1 MVVIKIFDA
10 KDTNFNTAGNIII
23 EPLYCHEIKK
33 KSLNGWYID
42 VEIPI
47 NYKKYIEQDKL
58 CVVQT
63 KSKLNPQAFRIKD
76 IEYTTNKIVFQ
87 AQHVMFDA
95 EDYFLLDSR
104 PTNQN
109 GLNVLNYINGMTDK
123 VSPFTIYSNVENIS
137 TAYLIRKNLLEAW
150 SIIEERWGGVFDADN
165 WNISFLTSV
174 GNDNGETIY
183 YGQNLEDMK
192 IIEDWSGVCT
202 KLYPVGKDEIMLA
215 DKYLES
221 TTQYDIP
228 YTRTIKFDTQL
239 NDEEQTEENLLN
251 ELKTN
256 AINYLQE
263 NCVPKVCYEINS
275 NINQEMEIGDIIQV
289 KHPLCNISTE
299 VLEYEY
305 DVILGKITK
314 LVFGNYSKDVKKKF
328 KAVTN
333 TIETIKEAVNKQQ
346 TTINNQTELINSL
359 NKNGYVYI
367 DENEIL
373 LLDAIP
379 KEKAKNVWRFGL
391 AGIGFSSNGY
401 EGPFEVAMTMD
412 GQINADFITTGTMSV
427 SRIEGLANFISE
439 TEKQISEIEIEQGN
453 ITSRVSSLETT
464 AENLQAQIDG
474 SIQFWNGSEIPTVS
488 NYPASEWTTEEAKNN
503 HRADIY
509 TVIEDV
515 DGELKQGKSYRFDKV
530 GDTWQWIEL
539 TDNELS
545 AVQALA
551 TSKAK
556 VFVTTPTVPYN
567 VGDLWLNN
575 GKLYRCKTAKDNAG
589 SYSSSDWE
597 IAVDYTDDTV
607 ANLAKTLANNAQST
621 ADSAVEG
628 VNNITNT
635 QGEAEGKNIH
645 IEDSAEE
652 PFVDVELYGESNQN
666 TRSGKN
672 FFDKTKFKSIAF
684 ATYSYADGVY
694 KIIPTGKGNAR
705 LEIYINLPAGT
716 YTYSGNGS
724 DVTQIKTSSDI
735 TIANNVSSSNT
746 TFTITEEG
754 TYIRFNWG
762 TGTSTDAFTLDTNNI
777 QIESGSTATD
787 YEEYGVMPSP
797 DYPSEIENIEG
808 KNKLKNIYEAG
819 YTTTTNGVTFT
830 VNKDKSISIQGTAN
844 ADTYLYLNSADI
856 ASFTEKIKKGKHTLS
871 GCINGSATTYMLGIV
886 LKTQDSIAGKYINS
900 RTGAVTVN
908 INDGD
913 NTYYSYILVKSGTT
927 VNTTIYP
934 QLEEGSVA
942 TPYVPYNSLEFKVE
956 GKNIFDCAN
965 SRIIYNNGNAS
976 YERLDNGLKLIS
988 SGAQYNII
996 YFLVDTVKN
1005 LKDKTLTL
1013 SSDISFSKDNQL
1025 TTFDLFYTDKNGGNK
1040 KTIVANPNITSEGKY
1055 QVTGQVKEGENRY
1068 YVCIGL
1074 RPNMAS
1080 NYASGDYTIYD
1091 NLQVEFSSTATDY
1104 EPYKS
1109 QVVTF
1114 PLAEGQKLMEGS
1126 YLADDG
1132 IHHSRKQVVL
1142 DGTENWYQR
1151 WTSTTQNVFGCLDFL
1166 PDSLKFEGTTNN
1178 IICMC
1183 SHFVATHYDGGI
1195 GSIWDYRNNDNYP
1208 YLIAIIDSS
1217 GNPNVGEIVIKHKDI
1232 TTVDELKTFLQEQY
1246 ANGTPITVEYELA
1259 EPETVPYTEEQQE
1272 AWDKIKALM
1281 TYKNITNITS
1291 TAYAKVA
1298 YMRDNGLDVYET
1310 KQNAQKRYTETSEKL
1325 TEQKMT
1331 VDGVITQVSET
1342 NKRLTNDYLTA
1353 EQVNAE
1359 LDTTKEDI
1367 EIIKQNQVTMTQTS
1381 KNLQIAI
1388 DTINNEGVSKVKTSM
1403 GYTFDDEGF
1412 KLNRSNAET
1421 GTIIDEA
1428 AVKVIDKTGASEQ
1441 NLLYAGYV
1449 KEGNT
1454 NYPSY
1459 IGQTIV
1465 ASANMIVQNYLVV
1478 PNSRF
1483 EEYTNPV
1490 LGGKGTGVFEV

>member
-109 GLNVLNYINGMTDK
+109 GLNALNYINGMTDK

-183 YGQNLEDMK
+183 YGKNLEDMK

-333 TIETIKEAVNKQQ
+333 TIESIKEAVNKQQ
-346 TTINNQTELINSL
+346 TTINNQTNLINSL

-412 GQINADFITTGTMSV
+412 GQINADLITTGTMSV

-439 TEKQISEIEIEQGN
+439 TEKQIAEIEIEQGN

-474 SIQFWNGSEIPTVS
+474 AIQFWNGSEIPTVS
-488 NYPASEWTTEEAKNN
+488 NYPANEWTTEEAKNN

-575 GKLYRCKTAKDNAG
+575 GKLYRCKTAKDSNG

-607 ANLAKTLANNAQST
+607 AELAKTLANNAQST
-621 ADSAVEG
+621 ADNAVDR

-635 QGEAEGKNIH
+635 QGEAEGKSIH

-652 PFVDVELYGESNQN
+652 PFVDVELYGESVQ
-666 TRSGKN
+666 
-672 FFDKTKFKSIAF
+672 
-684 ATYSYADGVY
+684 
-694 KIIPTGKGNAR
+694 
-705 LEIYINLPAGT
+705 
-716 YTYSGNGS
+716 
-724 DVTQIKTSSDI
+724 
-735 TIANNVSSSNT
+735 
-746 TFTITEEG
+746 EG
-754 TYIRFNWG
+754 TP
-762 TGTSTDAFTLDTNNI
+762 T
-777 QIESGSTATD
+777 
-787 YEEYGVMPSP
+787 P
-797 DYPSEIENIEG
+797 DNPSEIENIEG
-808 KNKLKNIYEAG
+808 RNKFNYKKLTPTFNINGDEKEFTITAPNAGTTVYE
-819 YTTTTNGVTFT
+819 YTGFKTSKQYTLSGFYSSTSLNGVFRIKYSDNTYTAIKSIYDGSAVSKTKFSVTST
-830 VNKDKSISIQGTAN
+830 VNKTIVSIQFI
-844 ADTYLYLNSADI
+844 LY
-856 ASFTEKIKKGKHTLS
+856 G
-871 GCINGSATTYMLGIV
+871 
-886 LKTQDSIAGKYINS
+886 
-900 RTGAVTVN
+900 
-908 INDGD
+908 
-913 NTYYSYILVKSGTT
+913 NTYDLTFYDFQI
-927 VNTTIYP
+927 
-934 QLEEGSVA
+934 EEGTVA
-942 TPYVPYNSLEFKVE
+942 TPYVPYNSLEFKVK
-956 GKNIFDCAN
+956 GKNRFDKSIYTN
-965 SRIIYNNGNAS
+965 SAYNG
-976 YERLDNGLKLIS
+976 
-988 SGAQYNII
+988 
-996 YFLVDTVKN
+996 YFLKN
-1005 LKDKTLTL
+1005 ILKVGQNYT
-1013 SSDISFSKDNQL
+1013 ISFKNIENKIYGFLIKSKAGAAMISDMFEKFSKTAVTFNYTQAMYDKRYTLFIISMSDYQPLSIDEINNMDIQL
-1025 TTFDLFYTDKNGGNK
+1025 E
-1040 KTIVANPNITSEGKY
+1040 EG
-1055 QVTGQVKEGENRY
+1055 
-1068 YVCIGL
+1068 
-1074 RPNMAS
+1074 
-1080 NYASGDYTIYD
+1080 
-1091 NLQVEFSSTATDY
+1091 STATDY
-1104 EPYKS
+1104 EPYKF
-1109 QVVTF
+1109 QVATF
-1114 PLAEGQKLMEGS
+1114 PLGEGEKLYQGS
-1126 YLADDG
+1126 YLYDNGKNHERKQTVLGDITSLNSATIFGVECKFAVYSLPNAKKVGRSYDFMSDRISPANEIFGQYKGYRNGTSLYVLTTADDT
-1132 IHHSRKQVVL
+1132 V
-1142 DGTENWYQR
+1142 ENFN
-1151 WTSTTQNVFGCLDFL
+1151 SKI
-1166 PDSLKFEGTTNN
+1166 S
-1178 IICMC
+1178 
-1183 SHFVATHYDGGI
+1183 
-1195 GSIWDYRNNDNYP
+1195 GSI
-1208 YLIAIIDSS
+1208 
-1217 GNPNVGEIVIKHKDI
+1217 
-1232 TTVDELKTFLQEQY
+1232 
-1246 ANGTPITVEYELA
+1246 VEYELA
-1259 EPETVPYTEEQQE
+1259 EPETVPYTEKQQE
-1272 AWDKIKALM
+1272 AWNNIKALM

-1291 TAYAKVA
+1291 TAYAKVT

-1310 KQNAQKRYTETSEKL
+1310 KQNAQKKYTETNEKL
-1325 TEQKMT
+1325 AEQKMT

-1388 DTINNEGVSKVKTSM
+1388 DTINTEGVTKVKTSM

-1428 AVKVIDKTGASEQ
+1428 AVQVIDKTGASEQ

>member
-109 GLNVLNYINGMTDK
+109 GLNALNYINGMTDK

-137 TAYLIRKNLLEAW
+137 TAYFIRKNLLEAW

-183 YGQNLEDMK
+183 YGKNLEDMK

-333 TIETIKEAVNKQQ
+333 TIESIKEAVNKQQ
-346 TTINNQTELINSL
+346 TTINNQTNLINSL

-401 EGPFEVAMTMD
+401 EGPFEVAITMD

-439 TEKQISEIEIEQGN
+439 TEKQIAEIEIEQGT
-453 ITSRVSSLETT
+453 ITSRVSSVET
-464 AENLQAQIDG
+464 
-474 SIQFWNGSEIPTVS
+474 
-488 NYPASEWTTEEAKNN
+488 
-503 HRADIY
+503 
-509 TVIEDV
+509 
-515 DGELKQGKSYRFDKV
+515 
-530 GDTWQWIEL
+530 
-539 TDNELS
+539 
-545 AVQALA
+545 
-551 TSKAK
+551 
-556 VFVTTPTVPYN
+556 
-567 VGDLWLNN
+567 
-575 GKLYRCKTAKDNAG
+575 
-589 SYSSSDWE
+589 
-597 IAVDYTDDTV
+597 
-607 ANLAKTLANNAQST
+607 
-621 ADSAVEG
+621 G

-635 QGEAEGKNIH
+635 QGEAEGKSIH

-652 PFVDVELYGESNQN
+652 PFVEVELYGESIQ
-666 TRSGKN
+666 
-672 FFDKTKFKSIAF
+672 
-684 ATYSYADGVY
+684 
-694 KIIPTGKGNAR
+694 
-705 LEIYINLPAGT
+705 
-716 YTYSGNGS
+716 
-724 DVTQIKTSSDI
+724 
-735 TIANNVSSSNT
+735 
-746 TFTITEEG
+746 EG
-754 TYIRFNWG
+754 TP
-762 TGTSTDAFTLDTNNI
+762 T
-777 QIESGSTATD
+777 
-787 YEEYGVMPSP
+787 P
-797 DYPSEIENIEG
+797 DSPSEIENIEG
-808 KNKLKNIYEAG
+808 RNKFNYKKLTPTFNINGDEKEFTITAPNVGTTVYE
-819 YTTTTNGVTFT
+819 YTGFKTSKQYTLSGFYSSTSLNGVFRIKYSDNTYTVIKAIYDGSAVSKTKFSVAST
-830 VNKDKSISIQGTAN
+830 VNKTIVSIQFI
-844 ADTYLYLNSADI
+844 LY
-856 ASFTEKIKKGKHTLS
+856 G
-871 GCINGSATTYMLGIV
+871 
-886 LKTQDSIAGKYINS
+886 
-900 RTGAVTVN
+900 
-908 INDGD
+908 
-913 NTYYSYILVKSGTT
+913 NTYDLTFYDFQV
-927 VNTTIYP
+927 
-934 QLEEGSVA
+934 EEGTVA

-956 GKNIFDCAN
+956 GKNLWDEKYLNGYYSSTGNFVSAN
-965 SRIIYNNGNAS
+965 NQICTENYIKVVPNETYWLGVYSYVLAICLYDKNQKFINRISFTLSTKNGIT
-976 YERLDNGLKLIS
+976 YTTD
-988 SGAQYNII
+988 
-996 YFLVDTVKN
+996 
-1005 LKDKTLTL
+1005 DKTHYIKINFSDNYGDTYKNDIIIAK
-1013 SSDISFSKDNQL
+1013 SSM
-1025 TTFDLFYTDKNGGNK
+1025 
-1040 KTIVANPNITSEGKY
+1040 P
-1055 QVTGQVKEGENRY
+1055 
-1068 YVCIGL
+1068 
-1074 RPNMAS
+1074 
-1080 NYASGDYTIYD
+1080 
-1091 NLQVEFSSTATDY
+1091 TDY

-1109 QVVTF
+1109 QVATF
-1114 PLAEGQKLMEGS
+1114 PLGEGEKLMEGS
-1126 YLADDG
+1126 YTGEDG
-1132 IHHSRKQVVL
+1132 IHNARKQVIF
-1142 DGTENWYQR
+1142 DGSSDEDWHIWALNATNVERFFINL
-1151 WTSTTQNVFGCLDFL
+1151 THSTNSPANTL
-1166 PDSLKFEGTTNN
+1166 
-1178 IICMC
+1178 C
-1183 SHFVATHYDGGI
+1183 SHFNFQNNNLDEEHFRWSSSSLGYNQFMIYINKTRLSDVTVAGI
-1195 GSIWDYRNNDNYP
+1195 KG
-1208 YLIAIIDSS
+1208 YL
-1217 GNPNVGEIVIKHKDI
+1217 
-1232 TTVDELKTFLQEQY
+1232 Q
-1246 ANGTPITVEYELA
+1246 ANPITVEYELA

-1272 AWDKIKALM
+1272 AWNKIKALR

-1291 TAYAKVA
+1291 DAYVKVT

-1310 KQNAQKRYTETSEKL
+1310 KQNAQKKYTETSEKL
-1325 TEQKMT
+1325 AEQKMT